1 MRVELETVVRM
12 WLRRELDYEVR
23 RDQWRNTVMPEW
35 LVIDNLL
42 RIGQPLPPNMRHFNK
57 RDLTDRVVAMCQDL
71 GAGHTVTDG
80 VLVKL
85 GLKEAL

>member
-1 MRVELETVVRM
+1 MRVELETAIRM
-12 WLRRELDYEVR
+12 WLRRELDEEVR

-35 LVIDNLL
+35 LVINKLL
-42 RIGQPLPPNMRHFNK
+42 RTGQPLPANMRHFNK

-71 GAGHTVTDG
+71 GAGHTVIDG